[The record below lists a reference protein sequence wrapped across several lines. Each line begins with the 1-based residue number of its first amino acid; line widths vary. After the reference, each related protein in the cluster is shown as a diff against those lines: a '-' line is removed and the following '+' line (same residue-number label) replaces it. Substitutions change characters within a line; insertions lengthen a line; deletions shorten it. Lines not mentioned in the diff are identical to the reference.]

1 MKRLIIVC
9 EGQTEQEFCQEVLAT
24 SLLSKEIYV
33 EAPTIHQTNG
43 GIVAWNILKRQLER
57 HLKEGNAIVS
67 MLVDYYGITD
77 EHCFPGW
84 NESKE
89 IADKVDRMHFLFEKI
104 AEDMPE
110 KLRYKFIPYIQLHE
124 FEGLLFS
131 DVDAFKLTFDE
142 KNIDFEK
149 IRSAADSFENPELI
163 NNSPLTAPSKRLIAA
178 IPGYNKVIDGNCVA
192 MDIGLNKIRLKCPL
206 FNEWVEKLE
215 NI

>member
-1 MKRLIIVC
+1 MKRLLFTHGADID
-9 EGQTEQEFCQEVLAT
+9 GM
-24 SLLSKEIYV
+24 
-33 EAPTIHQTNG
+33 
-43 GIVAWNILKRQLER
+43 
-57 HLKEGNAIVS
+57 GNAILAKLAFENIDIIYARNVS
-67 MLVDYYGITD
+67 DLETKFLNEYNAGNLYNYDIVYITD
-77 EHCFPGW
+77 L
-84 NESKE
+84 SLKKE

-110 KLRYKFIPYIQLHE
+110 KLRHKFIPYIQLHE

-142 KNIDFEK
+142 KNIDFDK